1 MSEHLPVTGT
11 YHLRDKLSIRERLIE
26 NRAAFSVYGVIF
38 LVCMIF
44 GFFAGI
50 LSPVIFGT
58 LGFGLLAFLFF
69 VFGGVV
75 VGIGTVG
82 AMTLIGRI
90 KNRGSMKLS
99 AIEER
104 LRDGTSTD
112 VWEDLQTLV
121 DGNLKLKR
129 LQVADFYSHRLFELS
144 HGATKLSDVMLS
156 TECWANTKAY
166 QKSLKYWV
174 FWIFQSRGTLCLSS
188 KTLQYTSKKISFEIP
203 LDDIIKISLASH
215 PRWLKPIPLN
225 YIVVDCFLDGQPSEV
240 YLTPSKSQA
249 DNIWQVNS
257 TIKTWF
263 AHISKAKEDHIKR
276 VAISTEAESSLLTD
290 SLPHQLSA

>member
-11 YHLRDKLSIRERLIE
+11 YHLREKLTIRERFME
-26 NRAAFSVYGVIF
+26 NRAAVGVYC
-38 LVCMIF
+38 LIF
-44 GFFAGI
+44 GMCTIFAFLAGI
-50 LSPVIFGT
+50 FSPFVYAAF
-58 LGFGLLAFLFF
+58 GFGLLSFLVFL
-69 VFGGVV
+69 FGGVL
-75 VGIGTVG
+75 VGLGTVG

-99 AIEER
+99 AIEQR

-112 VWEDLQTLV
+112 VWQDLQTLV

-156 TECWANTKAY
+156 TECWANTKEY
-166 QKSLKYWV
+166 QKSLKYWI

-188 KTLQYTSKKISFEIP
+188 KSLQYTSKKISFEIP
-203 LDDIIKISLASH
+203 LDDIIKLSLATH

-225 YIVVDCFLDGQPSEV
+225 YIVVHCLLDGQPSEV

-249 DNIWQVNS
+249 DNIWQVNDM
-257 TIKTWF
+257 IKTWF
-263 AHISKAKEDHIKR
+263 AHISKAKEDQIKR
-276 VAISTEAESSLLTD
+276 VAMSTEAESNQLTD
-290 SLPHQLSA
+290 TLPHQLSA